1 MHMAT
6 MATVRWRTP
15 PPSSVDERLIIG
27 DDGRAQ
33 LVVLRPR
40 TVGDTV
46 GIYEGAVS
54 EDEVRELTAAGS
66 DVEVDVTAQDAGLGG
81 AAVAA
86 DRIAQRL
93 LGSPLAVAQFFA
105 RPIGAVPPIPQ
116 TLALCVLGG
125 GSQPVEFELDLAQC
139 AIHFSS
145 SGTPVSW
152 IPSPDLPMGFLTSD
166 AEALGGVRQRALVE
180 PGVLGTISLPLEIPE
195 GVNELSAQV
204 VGSWFLPGDESGEDF
219 EARTAAQPI

>member
-1 MHMAT
+1 MAT
-6 MATVRWRTP
+6 LATVRWRTP
-15 PPSSVDERLIIG
+15 PPRSVDERLIIG

-46 GIYEGAVS
+46 GVYEGAVS

-66 DVEVDVTAQDAGLGG
+66 DVEVDATAQDAGLGG

-116 TLALCVLGG
+116 TLALCVLGAG
-125 GSQPVEFELDLAQC
+125 LQPVEFELDLAQC

-152 IPSPDLPMGFLTSD
+152 IPLPDLPMGFLTSD
-166 AEALGGVRQRALVE
+166 AEALGGVGQRALVE